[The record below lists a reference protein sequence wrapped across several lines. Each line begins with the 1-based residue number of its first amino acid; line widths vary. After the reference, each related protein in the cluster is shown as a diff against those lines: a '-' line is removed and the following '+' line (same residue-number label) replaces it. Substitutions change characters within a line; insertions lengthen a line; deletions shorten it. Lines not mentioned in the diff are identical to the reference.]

1 MRNWFANY
9 SKPRDSAWGYAQ
21 WKPVMYTST
30 QRKNAD
36 LSHATSY
43 PNLPVNQEDL
53 TEHYLPDRSLFKAYF
68 LKSFDELSLN
78 ATNVSFGVTKDGFFA
93 STDYMVW
100 TMSVGMGPAP
110 EDDISLTVILV
121 IAVGLGIPLVL
132 MIFSVVFVCV
142 KNLRRRNQ
150 ISEYTAINE

>member
-1 MRNWFANY
+1 MFVIYR
-9 SKPRDSAWGYAQ
+9 
-21 WKPVMYTST
+21 
-30 QRKNAD
+30 
-36 LSHATSY
+36 
-43 PNLPVNQEDL
+43 
-53 TEHYLPDRSLFKAYF
+53 
-68 LKSFDELSLN
+68 
-78 ATNVSFGVTKDGFFA
+78 
-93 STDYMVW
+93 